1 MSASEP
7 LFKDAATDSIQLVVE
22 LFNRPHDT
30 GRDCATLILLNH
42 SLEMLLKSI
51 VRDHGVDIR
60 KDNGHTIDFSDC
72 INYLENGHHDAPELA
87 VLSEDQAVTLY
98 DISSQRNEATHGVI
112 NISEQRLHGF
122 ARSGL
127 TIFDEL
133 LNEFYDES
141 VGDYLPDRVL
151 PLSAMPLKRLDIIY
165 QEEFDTVQELL
176 EQGAEEAAKVKL
188 RSIEASERTLEDGD
202 GPATDEELEEKLSRI
217 EEGDELSELYPGVS
231 SVQFSVDSDGP
242 TVKVK
247 MTRNEG
253 MPVMEVTEE
262 DAEELEYVVGYREVN
277 PLDRYSLSITKLASH
292 IDGVTYP
299 KVWAIVRKLDIHGN
313 PEYHKNV
320 RTSDSQTQDRYT
332 DRAITVIRDAL
343 DNGEVDPEDAWE
355 THGYHA

>member
-51 VRDHGVDIR
+51 VKDHGVDIR

-98 DISSQRNEATHGVI
+98 DISSQRNEATHGII

-133 LNEFYDES
+133 LKEFYDES
-141 VGDYLPDRVL
+141 VGDYIPDRVL

-202 GPATDEELEEKLSRI
+202 GPVTDEELEEKLSHI

-262 DAEELEYVVGYREVN
+262 DTEDLEDVVGYREVN

-292 IDGVTYP
+292 IDGVTQP
-299 KVWAIVRKLDIHGN
+299 KVWALVRHMDIHEN

-343 DNGEVDPEDAWE
+343 DNGEVDPDEAWE
-355 THGYHA
+355 EHGYM